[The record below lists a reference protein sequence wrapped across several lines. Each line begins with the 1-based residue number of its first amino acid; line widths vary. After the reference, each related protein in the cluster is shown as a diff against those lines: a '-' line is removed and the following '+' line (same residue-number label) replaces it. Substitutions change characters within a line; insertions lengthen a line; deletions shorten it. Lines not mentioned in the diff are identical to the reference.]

1 MPANTHFHGSL
12 GENSGSVSIL
22 LGATVPECAEDII
35 LAETPMDLDDVV
47 DESLRILA
55 PLAAAKGLFVQVD
68 WGDRVPERVVAD
80 APRLRQCL
88 SQLLHN
94 AIKFTAQGG
103 IYVRIRH
110 AGDEDGRAHL
120 RFEVE
125 DSGIG
130 IEPDLMNPFEQGL
143 GLAGVKKIVEAMQ
156 GEAGFR
162 SNPGHGSLFHF
173 HVLLKRSKSKLTVE
187 AEPIS
192 VLIVAPTPKIG
203 ALWSTC
209 FRRAGARVEKIIT
222 LAELKSNSTNA
233 DFIVVSSAF
242 DLPPLPLPILRVG
255 ATSAPSQNELS
266 NPLRIAELRRALTRS
281 EQFA

>member
-1 MPANTHFHGSL
+1 MPANPHSNGKSD
-12 GENSGSVSIL
+12 ENTGSVSIL
-22 LGATVPECAEDII
+22 LGAVVPEHTENII
-35 LAETPMDLDDVV
+35 LAETSIDLEEVV

-55 PLAAAKGLFVQVD
+55 PLAAVKGLFVQVD
-68 WGDRVPERVVAD
+68 WGDRIPERVVAD
-80 APRLRQCL
+80 ASRLRQCL

-130 IEPDLMNPFEQGL
+130 IEPESMNPFAQGV
-143 GLAGVKKIVEAMQ
+143 GLAGVKRLVELMG

-173 HVLLKRSKSKLTVE
+173 HVLLKRAKSKLMVE
-187 AEPIS
+187 REPLS

-209 FRRAGARVEKIIT
+209 FRRAGAVIENIVT

-233 DFIVVSSAF
+233 DFVVAPAGF
-242 DLPPLPLPILRVG
+242 DLPLLSIPILRIG
-255 ATSAPSQNELS
+255 ALPQNELS
-266 NPLRIAELRRALTRS
+266 NPLRIAEIRRALTRS
-281 EQFA
+281 EQFV